1 MTSDPVAPGAGFQEM
16 TAVESP
22 GASRVSW
29 TPSSTIIAPTQPPAM
44 HVSVPSHTLPSSQA
58 VPSGAGA
65 PNVHVEVPLHVRVM
79 QASLL
84 HVIGVPLHVPT
95 TQMSP

>member
-29 TPSSTIIAPTQPPAM
+29 TPSSTIMVPAQPPAM
-44 HVSVPSHTLPSSQA
+44 HVSAPSHALPSSQA

-84 HVIGVPLHVPT
+84 HMTGVPLHVPA

>member
-1 MTSDPVAPGAGFQEM
+1 MVPA
-16 TAVESP
+16 
-22 GASRVSW
+22 
-29 TPSSTIIAPTQPPAM
+29 QPPAV

-65 PNVHVEVPLHVRVM
+65 PNVHVEVPLQVRVTH
-79 QASLL
+79 ASLL
-84 HVIGVPLHVPT
+84 HMIGVPLHVPA